1 MYTKGLLAF
10 TRMTGD
16 RLPRLQGTQRSR
28 LIPSGSM
35 AGLFGYWFGWPITPN
50 YPSQPEV
57 KTNTGPPDGPGGASA
72 ARGRSTSMGWC
83 AAKIPQNAPSLV
95 SVGSAMGWSV
105 STRCE
110 RPWPAIDLAE
120 LRYCLA
126 FGSSVEEMADF
137 LHRHV
142 EDVRHQIAV
151 EAQRVASRRPH

>member
-1 MYTKGLLAF
+1 M
-10 TRMTGD
+10 
-16 RLPRLQGTQRSR
+16 P
-28 LIPSGSM
+28 PSNSKK
-35 AGLFGYWFGWPITPN
+35 
-50 YPSQPEV
+50 PSDSV
-57 KTNTGPPDGPGGASA
+57 RKYGGANYENEYWASGWA
-72 ARGRSTSMGWC
+72 WRSISGAGRSNSMGWC

-95 SVGSAMGWSV
+95 SVGTAMGWSM

-137 LHRHV
+137 LHRDV

-151 EAQRVASRRPH
+151 EAQRVASQRPH